1 MDPFWQITTIES
13 LLHIA
18 VFTGA
23 MIFYGP
29 LRLLAARISGER
41 EAAGSLTT
49 GLLFGITT
57 SAARLLPIHL
67 EGGALVGC
75 TTILLAIAGPLEGP
89 VAILAALASS
99 VGLTL
104 LPWGSSDHS
113 KELTILSMFVA
124 AAIGLLFRLWMRHR
138 RFPRKQ
144 QFQYIDLPVLG
155 LLIAVGTLCVFR
167 TSVDLTA
174 PVSTILPAVVSN
186 IFAVIIVGTLLLH
199 EKHRSETE
207 RELRESEVRLA
218 GQARELAVA
227 RDAAES
233 ANQAKSTFL
242 ANMSHELRTPLN
254 AILGYAQLLKRN
266 HTLTKWQADAI
277 DTIQQSGEHLLTLI
291 SDILDLSKIEA
302 GKIEL
307 QLSTFDLLSF
317 LQGIANIIRVKADE
331 KSLDFVWDVSSHL
344 PAYVEADQKHLRQV
358 LLNLLSNAVKF
369 TDQGQV
375 ELIVK
380 SMVQSPEEVQLHFLV
395 RDSGTGIDAAQLDRI
410 FQPFEQVGDA
420 QRRAGGTGLGLSI
433 SRQLVKMMG
442 SDIRVESKL
451 GQGSSF
457 WFEIA
462 ARTVGLDPVESSARG
477 QVTGYAGQCRKI
489 LVVDDTDAN
498 LFVLRDILENLGFEV
513 SQASNGLEALTR
525 VETVQPDLILMDL
538 RMPVMD
544 GLEAM
549 RRLQQIPDFSMIP
562 IIAVSAGATADKQNS
577 CMAAGAKGFLTKPID
592 HQCLLHEIGK
602 LLHLTWI
609 HEDSRSCS
617 PPADAGVES
626 FVVPDR
632 SQMEILQ
639 ELARSGNMRAIR
651 ERSEALTALDAR
663 YRPFADRL
671 SQLAQ
676 GYQSKALLRLVEK
689 HSPEKPI
696 EEVTSHE

>member
-1 MDPFWQITTIES
+1 MNPFWQITIIES

-29 LRLLAARISGER
+29 LRLLAARLSGER
-41 EAAGSLTT
+41 ESAGSLTT

-75 TTILLAIAGPLEGP
+75 DTILLAISGPLDGP
-89 VAILAALASS
+89 VAILAALTSS

-104 LPWGSSDHS
+104 LPWGTSDHS
-113 KELTILSMFVA
+113 RELTILSMLVA
-124 AAIGLLFRLWMRHR
+124 AAIGFLFRYWIVHR
-138 RFPRKQ
+138 RFLREQ
-144 QFQYIDLPVLG
+144 EFQYFDLPVLG
-155 LLIAVGTLCVFR
+155 LLLAVGTLCVFR
-167 TSVDLTA
+167 SSVDLTA
-174 PVSTILPAVVSN
+174 PVSTIVPAVVSN
-186 IFAVIIVGTLLLH
+186 IFSVIIVGTLLLH

-233 ANQAKSTFL
+233 ANQAKSSFL

-266 HTLTKWQADAI
+266 RTLTKWQADAV

-302 GKIEL
+302 GKLEL
-307 QLSTFDLLSF
+307 QLSTFDLLNF

-331 KSLDFVWDVSSHL
+331 KSLDFVWDISTQL
-344 PAYVEADQKHLRQV
+344 PAYVEADEKHLRQV

-375 ELIVK
+375 ELVVK
-380 SMVQSPEEVQLHFLV
+380 ILTQSPEEVRLHFLV
-395 RDSGTGIDAAQLDRI
+395 RDSGTGIDLAQLDRI
-410 FQPFEQVGDA
+410 FQPFEQMGDV
-420 QRRAGGTGLGLSI
+420 QRRSGGTGLGLSI
-433 SRQLVKMMG
+433 SRQLVRMMG
-442 SDIRVESKL
+442 NDIQVESKL

-457 WFEIA
+457 WFEIT
-462 ARTVGLDPVESSARG
+462 ARTVGVEPVEFYSVG
-477 QVTGYAGQCRKI
+477 QITGYAGQCRKI
-489 LVVDDTDAN
+489 LVTDDTDAN
-498 LFVLRDILENLGFEV
+498 LFVLRDILEHLGFEV
-513 SQASNGLEALTR
+513 SQASNGEEALICA
-525 VETVQPDLILMDL
+525 ESEQPDLILMDL

-544 GLEAM
+544 GLEAI
-549 RRLQQIPDFSMIP
+549 RRIQQIPALSPIP
-562 IIAVSAGATADKQNS
+562 IIAVSAGATGEKQHS
-577 CMAAGAKGFLTKPID
+577 CMAAGARGFLTKPID
-592 HQCLLHEIGK
+592 HHCLLHEIGK

-609 HEDSRSCS
+609 REASQSS
-617 PPADAGVES
+617 TPPDETS
-626 FVVPDR
+626 ECFVVPDQ
-632 SQMEILQ
+632 SQMEILG

-651 ERSEALTALDAR
+651 ERAEALRALDPS
-663 YRPFADRL
+663 YHPFADRL
-671 SQLAQ
+671 AHLAQ
-676 GYQSKALLRLVEK
+676 TYQSKALLRLVEK
-689 HSPEKPI
+689 HLPEKPI